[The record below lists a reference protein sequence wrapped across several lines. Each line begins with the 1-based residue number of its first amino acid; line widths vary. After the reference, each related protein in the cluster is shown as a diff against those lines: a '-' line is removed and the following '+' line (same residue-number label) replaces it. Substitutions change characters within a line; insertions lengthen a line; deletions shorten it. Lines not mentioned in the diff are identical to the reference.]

1 LVLKIASSI
10 TNTHYTYSGLDMFG
24 WFLSLVPESIFILIY
39 YIMLSAGIVLYI
51 ASKLVAWVPMMGQ
64 YKLPAELVGVVLLVV
79 GAYFYGGHGV
89 QSAWLARVAELEAK
103 VKIAEEKSQQVNT
116 VIETKIVTKIKVV
129 KENVYVNREIIKEV
143 AGKQLD
149 AQCTLPKS
157 TVSLHD
163 SASRNEVPE
172 RAAATDGTPSGVE
185 ASRLLDR
192 VVENY
197 GACYENAEKLKMWQE
212 WYKEQKKIFESVK

>member
-1 LVLKIASSI
+1 MWQIQWVLALIPDSFFLWITYLLIAVGV
-10 TNTHYTYSGLDMFG
+10 GLY
-24 WFLSLVPESIFILIY
+24 VT
-39 YIMLSAGIVLYI
+39 
-51 ASKLVAWVPMMGQ
+51 SKLVTWIPLISQ

-79 GAYFYGGHGV
+79 GSYLFGSYGTEM
-89 QSAWLARVAELEAK
+89 AWRERVRELEAK
-103 VKIAEEKSQQVNT
+103 VKVAEEKSQQVNT
-116 VIETKIVTKIKVV
+116 VIETKIVEKIKVV

-157 TVSLHD
+157 TISLHD

-185 ASRLLDR
+185 ASRLLDT

-197 GACYENAEKLKMWQE
+197 GACHENAEILKMWQE

>member
-1 LVLKIASSI
+1 
-10 TNTHYTYSGLDMFG
+10 M
-24 WFLSLVPESIFILIY
+24 LSLIPDSLFIWVY
-39 YIMLSAGIVLYI
+39 YIMLTLGVGLYI
-51 ASKLVAWVPMMGQ
+51 ASKLIRWIPMMGQ

-89 QSAWLARVAELEAK
+89 QQAWQARVAELEAK

-116 VIETKIVTKIKVV
+116 IIETRVVTKIKVV

-149 AQCTLPKS
+149 ASCSLPKS
-157 TVSLHD
+157 TISLHD
-163 SASRNEVPE
+163 SASRNEVAG
-172 RAAATDGTPSGVE
+172 RAAATDGT
-185 ASRLLDR
+185 ASEVKASQLIDR

-197 GACYENAEKLKMWQE
+197 GACHENAAKVEAWQE
-212 WYKEQKKIFESVK
+212 WYREQKKIFESVK

>member
-1 LVLKIASSI
+1 MGQI
-10 TNTHYTYSGLDMFG
+10 G
-24 WFLSLVPESIFILIY
+24 WMLSLVPDSIFVWIY
-39 YIMLSAGIVLYI
+39 YIMLTLGVGLYI
-51 ASKLVAWVPMMGQ
+51 ASKLIKWIPLMGQ

-89 QSAWLARVAELEAK
+89 QQMWLARVAELEAK

-116 VIETKIVTKIKVV
+116 VIETKVVTKIKVV

-149 AQCTLPKS
+149 AQCTLPRS

-185 ASRLLDR
+185 ASKLLDR

-197 GACYENAEKLKMWQE
+197 GACHENAEKLRAWQE
-212 WYKEQKKIFESVK
+212 WYREQKKIFESVK

>member
-1 LVLKIASSI
+1 MGQI
-10 TNTHYTYSGLDMFG
+10 G
-24 WFLSLVPESIFILIY
+24 WMLSLIPDSLFVWIY
-39 YIMLSAGIVLYI
+39 YIILTAGVTLYI
-51 ASKLVAWVPMMGQ
+51 ASKLVKWIPMIGQ

-89 QSAWLARVAELEAK
+89 QQAWLARVAELEAK
-103 VKIAEEKSQQVNT
+103 VKVAEEKSQQVNT
-116 VIETKIVTKIKVV
+116 VIQEKIVTKIKVV

-197 GACYENAEKLKMWQE
+197 GACHENAEKLRAWQE
-212 WYKEQKKIFESVK
+212 WYREQKKIFESVK

>member
-1 LVLKIASSI
+1 
-10 TNTHYTYSGLDMFG
+10 M
-24 WFLSLVPESIFILIY
+24 LSLIPDSIFVWVY
-39 YIMLSAGIVLYI
+39 YILTIAGVSLYI
-51 ASKLVAWVPMMGQ
+51 GSKLVRWIPMMGQ

-79 GAYFYGGHGV
+79 GAYLFGGHGV
-89 QSAWLARVAELEAK
+89 QQAWLARVAELEAK
-103 VKIAEEKSQQVNT
+103 VKAAEEQSQKVNT
-116 VIETKIVTKIKVV
+116 VIQERVVTKIKVV

-149 AQCTLPKS
+149 SSCSLPKS

-163 SASRNEVPE
+163 SASRNEVAG
-172 RAAATDGTPSGVE
+172 RAAATDGA
-185 ASRLLDR
+185 ASEVKASQLLDR

-197 GACYENAEKLKMWQE
+197 GSCHENAAKLEAWQE

>member
-1 LVLKIASSI
+1 MWQIQWVLALIPDSFFLWITYLLIAVGV
-10 TNTHYTYSGLDMFG
+10 GLY
-24 WFLSLVPESIFILIY
+24 V
-39 YIMLSAGIVLYI
+39 
-51 ASKLVAWVPMMGQ
+51 ASKLVTWIPLISQ
-64 YKLPAELVGVVLLVV
+64 YKLPAELVGVVLLVA
-79 GAYFYGGHGV
+79 GSYLFGSHGTEM
-89 QSAWLARVAELEAK
+89 AWRERVRELEAK
-103 VKIAEEKSQQVNT
+103 VKVAEEKSQQVNT
-116 VIETKIVTKIKVV
+116 VIETKIVEKIKVV

-185 ASRLLDR
+185 ASKLLDT

-197 GACYENAEKLKMWQE
+197 GACHENAEKLKMWQE
-212 WYKEQKKIFESVK
+212 WYREQKKIFESVK

>member
-1 LVLKIASSI
+1 
-10 TNTHYTYSGLDMFG
+10 
-24 WFLSLVPESIFILIY
+24 
-39 YIMLSAGIVLYI
+39 MLTLGVGLYI
-51 ASKLVAWVPMMGQ
+51 ASKLIKWIPLMGQ
-64 YKLPAELVGVVLLVV
+64 YKLPAELIGVVLLVV
-79 GAYFYGGHGV
+79 GSYFYGGYGV

-103 VKIAEEKSQQVNT
+103 VKAAEEKSQQVNT
-116 VIETKIVTKIKVV
+116 VIETKVVTRIKVV

-149 AQCTLPKS
+149 ASCSLPKS

-197 GACYENAEKLKMWQE
+197 GACHENAEKLRAWQE
-212 WYKEQKKIFESVK
+212 WYREQKKIFESVK

>member
-1 LVLKIASSI
+1 MWQIQWI
-10 TNTHYTYSGLDMFG
+10 
-24 WFLSLVPESIFILIY
+24 LSLIPDSFFLWITYILIA
-39 YIMLSAGIVLYI
+39 IGVGLYVV
-51 ASKLVAWVPMMGQ
+51 SKLVTWLPLIAQ
-64 YKLPAELVGVVLLVV
+64 YKLPAELSGVLLLVI
-79 GAYFYGGHGV
+79 GSFLFGSYGTEM
-89 QSAWLARVAELEAK
+89 AWRERVAELEAK
-103 VKIAEEKSQQVNT
+103 VKVAEEKSQQVNT
-116 VIETKIVTKIKVV
+116 VIQEKIVTKIKVV

-163 SASRNEVPE
+163 SASRNEVAG
-172 RAAATDGTPSGVE
+172 RAESTDGAPSGIE

-197 GACYENAEKLKMWQE
+197 GSCHENAEKLKMWQE
-212 WYKEQKKIFESVK
+212 WYREQKKIFESVK

>member
-1 LVLKIASSI
+1 MGQI
-10 TNTHYTYSGLDMFG
+10 G
-24 WFLSLVPESIFILIY
+24 WMLSLIPDTLFIWIY
-39 YIMLSAGIVLYI
+39 YIMLTLGVGLYI
-51 ASKLVAWVPMMGQ
+51 VSKLVKWLPMIGQ

-89 QSAWLARVAELEAK
+89 QSAWLARVQELEAK

-116 VIETKIVTKIKVV
+116 VIETKIVTKVKVI

-149 AQCTLPKS
+149 ASCSLPKS
-157 TVSLHD
+157 TISLHD
-163 SASRNEVPE
+163 SASRNEVAE
-172 RAAATDGTPSGVE
+172 RAAATDGTPSEVK
-185 ASRLLDR
+185 ASQLLDR

-197 GACYENAEKLKMWQE
+197 GSCHENAAKLEAWQE
-212 WYKEQKKIFESVK
+212 WYREQKKIFESVK

>member
-1 LVLKIASSI
+1 MIVEQI
-10 TNTHYTYSGLDMFG
+10 G
-24 WFLSLVPESIFILIY
+24 WVLSLLPDSIFIWIT
-39 YIMLSAGIVLYI
+39 YILAGAGLVLYI
-51 ASKLVAWVPMMGQ
+51 ASKLVNIIPLMGQ
-64 YKLPAELVGVVLLVV
+64 YKLPAELIGVVLLVA
-79 GAYFYGGHGV
+79 GSYLMGGHIV
-89 QSAWLARVAELEAK
+89 QQAWQARVAELEAK
-103 VKIAEEKSQQVNT
+103 VKVAEEKSQQVNT
-116 VIETKIVTKIKVV
+116 VIETKIVEKIKVV

-172 RAAATDGTPSGVE
+172 RSAATDGTPSGVE

-192 VVENY
+192 VVEY
-197 GACYENAEKLKMWQE
+197 WSSSSSSCCHSA
-212 WYKEQKKIFESVK
+212 

>member
-1 LVLKIASSI
+1 MSQ
-10 TNTHYTYSGLDMFG
+10 FG
-24 WFLSLVPESIFILIY
+24 WMLSLIPDSLFVWIY
-39 YIMLSAGIVLYI
+39 YILTIAGVSLYI
-51 ASKLVAWVPMMGQ
+51 GSKLVKWIPMMGQ
-64 YKLPAELVGVVLLVV
+64 YKLPAELVGVVLLVI
-79 GAYFYGGHGV
+79 GSYLFGSYGTEMT
-89 QSAWLARVAELEAK
+89 WRERVAELEAK
-103 VKIAEEKSQQVNT
+103 VKVAEEQSQQVNT
-116 VIETKIVTKIKVV
+116 VIETKIVEKIKIV

-157 TVSLHD
+157 TVVLHD

-172 RAAATDGTPSGVE
+172 RAAATDGTPSGIE

-197 GACYENAEKLKMWQE
+197 GACHENAEKLRMWQE
-212 WYKEQKKIFESVK
+212 WYREQKKIFESVK

>member
-1 LVLKIASSI
+1 
-10 TNTHYTYSGLDMFG
+10 MFG
-24 WFLSLVPESIFILIY
+24 WFLSFVPESIFILIY
-39 YIMLSAGIVLYI
+39 YIMLSVGMVLYI
-51 ASKLVAWVPMMGQ
+51 ASKLVRWIPMMGQ
-64 YKLPAELVGVVLLVV
+64 YKLPAELVGVVLLIV

-103 VKIAEEKSQQVNT
+103 VKVAEEKSQQVNT

-163 SASRNEVPE
+163 SASRNEIPE

-197 GACYENAEKLKMWQE
+197 GACNENAEKLRMWQE
-212 WYKEQKKIFESVK
+212 WYREQKKIFESVK

>member
-1 LVLKIASSI
+1 MWQL
-10 TNTHYTYSGLDMFG
+10 G
-24 WFLSLVPESIFILIY
+24 WIFSLIPDSLFVWLY
-39 YIMLSAGIVLYI
+39 YILLTAGVVFYV
-51 ASKLVAWVPMMGQ
+51 ASKLVKWIPMMGQ
-64 YKLPAELVGVVLLVV
+64 YRLPAELVGVVLLVV
-79 GAYFYGGHGV
+79 GAYFYGGHSV

-116 VIETKIVTKIKVV
+116 VIETRVVEKIKVV

-197 GACYENAEKLKMWQE
+197 GACHENAEKLRMWQE